1 MIPSVKQLLL
11 EWDGEKMEQLGR
23 SIDRLLA
30 RKSGKM
36 KRTSLGNNNRDWF
49 ALRRTR
55 LLIQCKTV
63 CVQHG
68 KESIRSHVLR
78 RRHRKTKAQD
88 REWRKAGERTSD
100 PFFFFPARNRTC
112 SACWSHHQ
120 TQLRYMY
127 DAAQLYIYIDRW
139 SHGLALPLHHHQLQF
154 ILAPSTR
161 VVDERTIELTPRSS
175 YRPRRRRSGA
185 RVHG

>member
-1 MIPSVKQLLL
+1 MGFRQWVEISVDESWYLVSSSCYLN
-11 EWDGEKMEQLGR
+11 EMGEKMEQLGR

-120 TQLRYMY
+120 TQLDPSR
-127 DAAQLYIYIDRW
+127 
-139 SHGLALPLHHHQLQF
+139 HALN
-154 ILAPSTR
+154 S
-161 VVDERTIELTPRSS
+161 
-175 YRPRRRRSGA
+175 
-185 RVHG
+185 